1 MLQCIVQ
8 ASQPTINVQT
18 RPFATLRCCQGSDR
32 ARSPCLSDFL
42 SPGSVWPLLTRLAQ
56 ASLLCFFL
64 SGRWS
69 RAWRLDGDA
78 AGRAELAGLDLMI
91 SVDLWLMRCVV
102 FDRGL
107 RSL

>member
-1 MLQCIVQ
+1 V
-8 ASQPTINVQT
+8 AAAHSP
-18 RPFATLRCCQGSDR
+18 
-32 ARSPCLSDFL
+32 RSGLS
-42 SPGSVWPLLTRLAQ
+42 SV
-56 ASLLCFFL
+56 FFL